1 MFFTVCHAVVTDS
14 KHLFDRNKIKRTTTM
29 KTMKLNKTILGLAS
43 IAFLFQACSNND
55 EKIDCTLFY
64 PNALVT
70 VKRTTDN
77 TVYLQLDD
85 KTTLYPTN
93 LKSSIFGGKEMR
105 ALTNFTITDV
115 NSNGYDK
122 TVHINWIDSIL
133 TKPSVLSFETEE
145 ENTKKYGSDAIEI
158 VKDWVTIAED
168 GYLTLRFRTVWGT
181 SHTTHHVNLLT
192 GVNSENPYEIEFR
205 HNAQGDTIGKPGDA
219 LVAFNLN
226 DLPDTEGKNVK
237 LKLKWQSFSGPKS
250 TEFEFCS
257 RKTTQTSTIYNN
269 DSQFVKTIQ

>member
-1 MFFTVCHAVVTDS
+1 
-14 KHLFDRNKIKRTTTM
+14 
-29 KTMKLNKTILGLAS
+29 MKLNKTFLGLALT
-43 IAFLFQACSNND
+43 ATLFQSCSNDD

-70 VKRTTDN
+70 VKQSTDK

-105 ALTNFTITDV
+105 ALTNFTVMDE
-115 NSNGYDK
+115 NKNGFDK

-133 TKPSVLSFETEE
+133 TKPAVSTLGTEE
-145 ENTKKYGSDAIEI
+145 EDKKKYGSDAVEI

-181 SHTTHHVNLLT
+181 SRTTHYVNLIT

-205 HNAQGDTIGKPGDA
+205 HNAQGDTSGQPGDA

-226 DLPDTEGKNVK
+226 NLPDTEGKTVK

-250 TEFEFCS
+250 TEFDFCS
-257 RKTTQTSTIYNN
+257 RKTTVTTTMLDSN
-269 DSQFVKTIQ
+269 SQFVDTVK